1 MLFYLYNFT
10 VLLIQKCMLGY
21 IIITTFN
28 VEHVQQLH
36 TDQPIRTYKGTWT
49 FLCWVITFAISWE
62 NRSQVNLRFSTNTIN
77 HHPSVSVIPIP
88 LLSSSPTHILS
99 SLSFSSF
106 VSDICLTHS
115 ILPCPLLFLKRV
127 GFPLPLFFS
136 LSLSLFCSF
145 FRFEETAGS
154 SRNTRDCCWDSCL
167 GGNVAG

>member
-62 NRSQVNLRFSTNTIN
+62 NHSQVNLRFSTNTIN

-99 SLSFSSF
+99 SLSLFLLFCFWYLSHPLYPPMPSSF
-106 VSDICLTHS
+106 LKESGLSTS
-115 ILPCPLLFLKRV
+115 PFFPSLFLSFVLFLDLKKRQEAAETQGIVV
-127 GFPLPLFFS
+127 GIHAS
-136 LSLSLFCSF
+136 
-145 FRFEETAGS
+145 
-154 SRNTRDCCWDSCL
+154 
-167 GGNVAG
+167 VAM